1 RRIKIFCND
10 DRKCPGLFQNGV
22 KINYKIRNSNRIK
35 LKISMNSDR
44 LKHLQKFTEDD
55 PGDPFNWYAL
65 ALEYLH
71 SEPNEAMN
79 LFNKPPTQFEDYLP
93 TYCTADSRGAKQ
105 GTIEAAAE
113 IFRKGIQVAERQ
125 KETRTASELRSG
137 LEEIL
142 FE

>member
-1 RRIKIFCND
+1 
-10 DRKCPGLFQNGV
+10 
-22 KINYKIRNSNRIK
+22 
-35 LKISMNSDR
+35 MNSER
-44 LKHLQKFTEDD
+44 LKYLQKFAEDE

-71 SEPNEAMN
+71 SDPAEAMK
-79 LFNKPPTQFEDYLP
+79 LFDKLLREFEDYLP
-93 TYCTADSRGAKQ
+93 AYYIAATQWAYQGNIETAAD
-105 GTIEAAAE
+105 

-125 KETRTASELRSG
+125 KDTRTASELRSG

>member
-1 RRIKIFCND
+1 
-10 DRKCPGLFQNGV
+10 
-22 KINYKIRNSNRIK
+22 
-35 LKISMNSDR
+35 MNSDR

-71 SEPNEAMN
+71 SDPAEAMK
-79 LFNKPPTQFEDYLP
+79 LFDKLLLEFEDYLP
-93 TYCTADSRGAKQ
+93 SYYMSATQWAYQ
-105 GTIEAAAE
+105 GNIEKAAGV
-113 IFRKGIQVAERQ
+113 FRKGIRVAERQ
-125 KETRTASELRSG
+125 RDTRTASELRSG

>member
-1 RRIKIFCND
+1 
-10 DRKCPGLFQNGV
+10 
-22 KINYKIRNSNRIK
+22 
-35 LKISMNSDR
+35 MNSDR

-71 SEPNEAMN
+71 SDPPEAMK
-79 LFNKPPTQFEDYLP
+79 LFEKLLREFEDYLP
-93 TYCTADSRGAKQ
+93 VYYMAATQSAFQGKIETAVD
-105 GTIEAAAE
+105 

-125 KETRTASELRSG
+125 KDTKTASELRAG

>member
-1 RRIKIFCND
+1 
-10 DRKCPGLFQNGV
+10 
-22 KINYKIRNSNRIK
+22 
-35 LKISMNSDR
+35 MNSDR

-71 SEPNEAMN
+71 SEPNEAMK
-79 LFNKPPTQFEDYLP
+79 LFNKLLRDFEDYLP
-93 TYCTADSRGAKQ
+93 TYYIAATQCANQ
-105 GTIEAAAE
+105 GNIEAAAE